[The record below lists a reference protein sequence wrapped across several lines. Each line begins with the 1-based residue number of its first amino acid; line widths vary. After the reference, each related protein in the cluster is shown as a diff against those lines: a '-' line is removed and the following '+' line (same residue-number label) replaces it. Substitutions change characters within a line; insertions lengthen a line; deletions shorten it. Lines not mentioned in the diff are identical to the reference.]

1 MFATRIHSY
10 VPGRQSVHGRISSG
24 SRLNRG
30 STIQFSRI
38 YLWIEYL
45 RFYKKKIALVNVTD
59 NELKGISFF
68 SLFTNPRDMCL
79 LSCSMIDDCSLHACL
94 LQLNFLSRV
103 LRRKKKNT
111 PLVYELLSRL
121 TSFIYSIGFKL
132 LSLLT
137 FCVMFDYSYYFENME
152 RVCLTTYLIQ
162 NISLNM

>member
-1 MFATRIHSY
+1 
-10 VPGRQSVHGRISSG
+10 
-24 SRLNRG
+24 
-30 STIQFSRI
+30 
-38 YLWIEYL
+38 
-45 RFYKKKIALVNVTD
+45 
-59 NELKGISFF
+59 
-68 SLFTNPRDMCL
+68 MCL

>member
-45 RFYKKKIALVNVTD
+45 RFYKKKALVNVTD

-68 SLFTNPRDMCL
+68 SFLRTGRICVY
-79 LSCSMIDDCSLHACL
+79 SL
-94 LQLNFLSRV
+94 V
-103 LRRKKKNT
+103 L
-111 PLVYELLSRL
+111 
-121 TSFIYSIGFKL
+121 
-132 LSLLT
+132 
-137 FCVMFDYSYYFENME
+137 
-152 RVCLTTYLIQ
+152 
-162 NISLNM
+162 